1 MRLFKRARSTGGDTL
16 TGAGGENNVAE
27 SQGMTSRGMTGGRY
41 DAIVVGS
48 GHNGLIAA
56 AYLARAGKRVLVLE
70 RRHVVGGATVTEEP
84 FPGYKLSTCSYVC
97 NLLLPEVIQDL
108 ELIRHGYDVRPFDPQ
123 YFVPFPDGR
132 FFMSFLDGR
141 KTREQIAKFSAK
153 DVTAYDAYWAMW
165 DRILDRMRP
174 LLLRPAPSWAEIEEQ
189 FSSPQGMDDWRTLT
203 RSSLSEVL
211 DRFFESEEVKAPLC
225 TGGVIG
231 VNAGPRTPGTA
242 YVKFHHLIGAVGGH
256 QGAWGYVR
264 GGMGSVAQAIAA
276 SGREH
281 GVEILTN
288 AEVGEVEIRDG
299 TAFGVR
305 LTDGRRFTADV
316 VLSNA
321 DPHRTYLGLVGER
334 HLPADLVDGVKR
346 LRVKGSVVK
355 VLLGL
360 GELPNFTAM
369 PGTAVGPQHTGG
381 IVINPSVDYLERAWD
396 DCKRGMPASRPFMDA
411 YIQTA
416 TEDGLAPPG
425 KHTMSLFVQYA
436 PYDLAEG
443 TWDEHRDA
451 IGANIID
458 TLAEYAPNVPDAI
471 EHMQVLGPPDIEAT
485 IGITGGNIFHGEI
498 LPDQMFGYRPVP
510 GFADY
515 RTPVDRLYLCGS
527 GAWPGG
533 AVFGAPGR
541 NCALQVLEDLGA
553 PHLEA
558 AAD

>member
-1 MRLFKRARSTGGDTL
+1 MAGVSGEDNVTDFHETTNGG
-16 TGAGGENNVAE
+16 ASA
-27 SQGMTSRGMTGGRY
+27 GRY

-70 RRHVVGGATVTEEP
+70 RRRLIGGATVTEEP

-97 NLLLPEVIQDL
+97 NLLLPEVIRDL
-108 ELIRHGYDVRPFDPQ
+108 ELVRHGYDVRPFDPQ

-132 FFMSFLDGR
+132 HFLSFLDGA
-141 KTREQIAKFSAK
+141 KTREQIAKFSTK
-153 DVTAYDAYWAMW
+153 DVAAYGAYWAMW

-174 LLLRPAPSWAEIEEQ
+174 LLLRPAPTWAEIEER
-189 FSSPQGMDDWRTLT
+189 FSGPQGLDDWRTLT
-203 RSSLSEVL
+203 RSSIAEVL
-211 DRFFESEEVKAPLC
+211 DRFFESEEIKAPLC

-242 YVKFHHLIGAVGGH
+242 YVKYHHLIGAVGGH

-264 GGMGSVAQAIAA
+264 GGMGSVAQSIAA

-288 AEVGEVEIRDG
+288 AEVREVEIRDG
-299 TAFGVR
+299 TASGVR
-305 LTDGRRFTADV
+305 LTDGRRFSADV

-334 HLPADLVDGVKR
+334 HLPAELVDGVKR

-369 PGTAVGPQHTGG
+369 PGTTVGPQHTGG

-396 DCKRGMPASRPFMDA
+396 ECKRGQPASRPFMDA

-443 TWDEHRDA
+443 TWDDRRDA
-451 IGANIID
+451 IGANIVA
-458 TLAEYAPNVPDAI
+458 TLAEYAPNVPGAI

-498 LPDQMFGYRPVP
+498 LPDQMFGYRPIP

-541 NCALQVLEDLGA
+541 NCALQVLSDVGIPRHET
-553 PHLEA
+553 